1 MKRPLTFCLGI
12 LFSALGLFVFAAS
25 AVAKLRAGQAVITLR
40 QGHGVIWT
48 GVYTLRDH
56 PVYFT
61 LVVLRDVSG
70 AVALGGLGLLLTY
83 AAVRSFRDPTGA
95 AVSVRAGQAGRIG
108 AFICMGSLILF
119 VVLRT
124 LPLFLKFGILP

>member
-12 LFSALGLFVFAAS
+12 LFSA
-25 AVAKLRAGQAVITLR
+25 
-40 QGHGVIWT
+40 
-48 GVYTLRDH
+48 
-56 PVYFT
+56 